1 MGGDASE
8 KRGKCAGFGR
18 IGREP
23 TGKAGALLARGFRT
37 PSQDRCVDSC
47 PAPYG
52 RFSCVVLL
60 DGMNRSSPGYG
71 NGVVELD
78 DEQGD
83 LDPQQLKQ
91 SLLELFRSPNYAP
104 PLLPAVAIE
113 LLTLTQKRNASIA
126 DVVNLLGTDPILAG
140 EVLKVAQSALY
151 SSGRP
156 LHTLDDAVVRLGMQ
170 RVSEIFLRVSME
182 NKVFRA
188 PGYAHE
194 MDMLRRHSAFTA
206 EAARIVS
213 QRTFGLNEHVFLCG
227 LLHDVG
233 IAACILALSGPLK
246 DLAPHGFALAW
257 PTVRDIHE
265 ACSELLVR
273 TWGLPPEV
281 SLVLRLHHDPV
292 VDGRVHPLAAAV
304 RLADCF
310 ADKLGAGFHSDGHPE
325 HMEETAKILRL
336 GPAEFASLEKAIT
349 ELAARMVPAAPPA
362 SSARSQ
368 VQPAVSSRSQ
378 AQLPAVAS
386 RSRADLP
393 AVASPH
399 ARSQA
404 NLPAVSARSRAD
416 LPMVAAPNSRS
427 QADLPAVAPN
437 PRRRP

>member
-1 MGGDASE
+1 
-8 KRGKCAGFGR
+8 
-18 IGREP
+18 
-23 TGKAGALLARGFRT
+23 
-37 PSQDRCVDSC
+37 
-47 PAPYG
+47 
-52 RFSCVVLL
+52 
-60 DGMNRSSPGYG
+60 MNRSSPGYG

-113 LLTLTQKRNASIA
+113 LLALTQKRDASIA

-151 SSGRP
+151 SGGKP
-156 LHTLDDAVVRLGMQ
+156 LHTLDEAVVRLGML

-188 PGYAHE
+188 PGYAQE

-206 EAARIVS
+206 EAARVVS

-257 PTVRDIHE
+257 PVVRDIHE

-310 ADKLGAGFHSDGHPE
+310 ADKLGAGFHSDGRPE
-325 HMEETAKILRL
+325 HLQESAKQLRL
-336 GPAEFASLEKAIT
+336 GAPEFASLEKAIT
-349 ELAARMVPAAPPA
+349 DLAAKMLPAAPPA

-368 VQPAVSSRSQ
+368 MQPAASSRSQ
-378 AQLPAVAS
+378 AQLPAVASRSQAQLPAVSS

-404 NLPAVSARSRAD
+404 NLPAVPSRSRVD
-416 LPMVAAPNSRS
+416 LPAVAAPNSRS
-427 QADLPAVAPN
+427 QADLPAVATN